1 MPVYGVF
8 RAKRKWEKY
17 GMCAGVMRSL
27 SLGISGTTASR

>member
-1 MPVYGVF
+1 MPAYGVF

-27 SLGISGTTASR
+27 SLGFLGAKASR